1 MSRSSARRV
10 SVAGLARTQAK
21 LSCEFNQVAR
31 GRIRRFESYM
41 PSHAVALRER
51 GKMRSVMARAGV
63 AALFLPLLT
72 GVT

>member
-1 MSRSSARRV
+1 MHQVRYV
-10 SVAGLARTQAK
+10 SKKG
-21 LSCEFNQVAR
+21 
-31 GRIRRFESYM
+31 
-41 PSHAVALRER
+41 SHAVALRER